1 MIRTAARIFVVG
13 SVLGG
18 GILGGSVLARQDST
32 QSQQSSVAKS
42 QQAAPAKAQKAS
54 AAKVPQGASSK
65 VAQGSATKSG
75 NAMLQTKKDRASYA
89 LGMNFGSGL
98 KAQSSELDSAM
109 VLRGLKDVLAGKTL
123 LTQDQ
128 ERAALAELQADMQ
141 KQTEAKMQQLG
152 EANQKEGESFL
163 AANKTKAGV
172 VTLAS
177 GLQYKI
183 LKEGTGPKPSASDTV
198 VCNYRGTLVNG
209 KEFDSS
215 YRHGQPASFPV
226 GGVIRGWTEAL
237 QLMPVGSKW
246 ELFLPS
252 DLAYGQR
259 GAGPD
264 IGPNATLIF
273 EVELLSIQGK
283 GGR

>member
-1 MIRTAARIFVVG
+1 MVG